1 VINCSG
7 AGCDL
12 RRQAPPVLAG
22 LLAAGRARPDELGL
36 GLDVADDGALLD
48 AEGLRS
54 ERLYAIGSLRKG
66 VEWEAIGITE
76 IRDHSGAVARQIV
89 AAGEREER
97 LPVPTELHPSIATSA
112 EWEAA

>member
-1 VINCSG
+1 MINCSG

-12 RRQAPPVLAG
+12 RRQAPPILAG

-36 GLDVADDGALLD
+36 GLDVDGDGALLD
-48 AEGLRS
+48 AEGLPS
-54 ERLYAIGSLRKG
+54 DHLFAIGALRKG

-89 AAGEREER
+89 RTGETEEIQ
-97 LPVPTELHPSIATSA
+97 LPTELRPVVDAPTN
-112 EWEAA
+112 WQAA